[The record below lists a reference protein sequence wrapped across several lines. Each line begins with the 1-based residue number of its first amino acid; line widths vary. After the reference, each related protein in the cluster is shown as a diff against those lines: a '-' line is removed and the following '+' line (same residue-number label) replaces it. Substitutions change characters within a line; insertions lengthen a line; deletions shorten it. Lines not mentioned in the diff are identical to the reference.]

1 MSRVTCSTLPHAVMA
16 WTGKPLQLQGY
27 MPKVQR
33 QISVWHIRLIKY
45 FPYALSMRV
54 SDTPVSDLLMIKIA
68 SRSSET
74 LLKWLYSSTKSCQHH

>member
-1 MSRVTCSTLPHAVMA
+1 MA

-33 QISVWHIRLIKY
+33 QISVWHIRLVKY

-54 SDTPVSDLLMIKIA
+54 SDTPVSDLLMIKIV
-68 SRSSET
+68 SRSFRNIIEMVVFKYQK
-74 LLKWLYSSTKSCQHH
+74 LSTS